1 MGTNHFDTSRTSQTL
16 LGRVRNC
23 DDQQAWDDFHRRYE
37 PMIRG
42 WCRHWFPHEADD
54 MVQEVFE
61 RLITIMKNFEYEPG
75 KRFRGYLK
83 TVTNR
88 MMSELKKRASARP
101 AMDHEFLADEV
112 EATDDLAARLAA
124 EYDLE
129 LRDIAKDRVRGRVTE
144 RTWAAFLE
152 TAECGRSP
160 AEVAGELG
168 MRVGAVFQAKHSVIT
183 QLRQE
188 IEYLQ
193 GPA

>member
-1 MGTNHFDTSRTSQTL
+1 
-16 LGRVRNC
+16 
-23 DDQQAWDDFHRRYE
+23 
-37 PMIRG
+37 MIRG

-61 RLITIMKNFEYEPG
+61 RLIAIMKNFEYEPS

-129 LRDIAKDRVRGRVTE
+129 LRDIAKDRVRGRVTSAPG
-144 RTWAAFLE
+144 RPSSRRPSAAAVRPRWPASSACELARSFRQS
-152 TAECGRSP
+152 TA
-160 AEVAGELG
+160 
-168 MRVGAVFQAKHSVIT
+168 
-183 QLRQE
+183 
-188 IEYLQ
+188 
-193 GPA
+193 